1 MKTDDKILEESVEIA
16 KIEFEKE
23 PMDAYYKSKIAG
35 FFSRLR
41 VRKIIQEFLSLSSNG
56 KRCLDI
62 GCEAGYVSI
71 EMAKVGAEVFSF
83 DILHEA
89 LKDFQRKLKTF
100 SDINKPHILLAAA
113 QKIPFENDTFDFVI
127 CTEVIEH
134 TPRPELVI
142 KEIARVMKKGG
153 KTVITFPNEKLRK
166 RTYPI
171 IKKLFGI
178 DTTVESR
185 VTLFSYELDNI
196 VEICRNELD
205 VVRIF
210 SIPLLFPLT
219 HFIICEK
226 GDDER

>member
-1 MKTDDKILEESVEIA
+1 MKRDDKILEESIEA
-16 KIEFEKE
+16 ARIEFENE
-23 PMDAYYKSKIAG
+23 PMDAYYKNKIAG

-41 VRKIIQEFLSLSSNG
+41 VEKIIKEFLSSNG
-56 KRCLDI
+56 KKCLDI

-71 EMAKVGAEVFSF
+71 ELAKVGAEVFSF
-83 DILHEA
+83 DILPEA
-89 LKDFQRKLKTF
+89 LKIFQLKLKAF
-100 SDINKPHILLAAA
+100 SDINKQHILLATA
-113 QKIPFENDTFDFVI
+113 QKIPFRNNTFDFVI

-134 TPRPELVI
+134 TPYPELVI
-142 KEIARVMKKGG
+142 KEIAKVMKNGG
-153 KTVITFPNEKLRK
+153 KVVLTFPNEKLRR
-166 RTYPI
+166 RTYTL

-178 DTTVESR
+178 DTTIENR

-210 SIPLLFPLT
+210 SIPFFFPLT

-226 GDDER
+226 GDDERCI